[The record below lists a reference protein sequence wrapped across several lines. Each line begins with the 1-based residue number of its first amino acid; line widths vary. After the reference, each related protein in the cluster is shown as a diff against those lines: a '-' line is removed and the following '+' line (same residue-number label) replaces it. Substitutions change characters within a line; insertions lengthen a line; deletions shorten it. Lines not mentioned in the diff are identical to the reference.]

1 VSDEKITVPPGL
13 VAVTTWGLVRVETS
27 AALLELRAF
36 CEKAGLGNVL
46 WSFISG
52 GLVDKARNEAVR
64 QMLTTQIKIADK
76 DVPLGWI
83 MFLDADMTFGNRVLD
98 QMLETA
104 YNLTPWADAV
114 GAWCP
119 LRGSPYLPT
128 IDRGSGTWEPQDP
141 GCGPLE
147 VIRTGGAC
155 ILIKR
160 HVYERMEFPWY
171 GVRPAPR
178 PIDVLAEVDNYAR
191 CKMDGQNPLTESP
204 AWQILMKC
212 ATEDAAVQRSRNA
225 GTRAD
230 LMSAVGEDSNFCD
243 RVRAL
248 GLRIVVNTDIVC
260 GHVDTRVITAEDHQK
275 AMQDIRRNQALVN
288 AVIG

>member
-1 VSDEKITVPPGL
+1 
-13 VAVTTWGLVRVETS
+13 
-27 AALLELRAF
+27 
-36 CEKAGLGNVL
+36 
-46 WSFISG
+46 
-52 GLVDKARNEAVR
+52 
-64 QMLTTQIKIADK
+64 M
-76 DVPLGWI
+76 
-83 MFLDADMTFGNRVLD
+83 
-98 QMLETA
+98 
-104 YNLTPWADAV
+104 
-114 GAWCP
+114 
-119 LRGSPYLPT
+119 
-128 IDRGSGTWEPQDP
+128 
-141 GCGPLE
+141 E

-191 CKMDGQNPLTESP
+191 CKMDGQNPLVESP
-204 AWQILMKC
+204 AWQVLMKC
-212 ATEDAAVQRSRNA
+212 ATEDAAAQRSRNA

-275 AMQDIRRNQALVN
+275 AMGEIRRNQALVN
-288 AVIG
+288 AIIG